1 MQKGHHFPM
10 AVFFSRTLNVWIYL
24 FFNHLSSSY
33 FGFFFVLHAFNFL
46 VHYSL
51 FILVCFILF
60 FLLPFFVLKV
70 FFFFS
75 SSPSFSPPSS
85 FHHSFPSSLLF
96 CTYFFVSC
104 VSLLCHAINYSLFHA
119 SPCCLFYP
127 SHFTLLL
134 HVLSLTFYPATTSSL
149 PLCFPMLLPTPSF
162 VFCLVVCSFPHTS
175 LCSCLLPPLHF
186 TLQLPDL
193 SFMLGLVATC
203 SFLCTS
209 PYYCLLLP
217 SCFALLPTYSFTPHP
232 TFNLKTKIL
241 LPLPPPCCFTT
252 CSFTLH
258 LDVCLVSTNT
268 SPPLSS
274 LQVKELG
281 SSLEL
286 EAFLFW

>member
-1 MQKGHHFPM
+1 MNKKEFESFIFLLCWFLLCVACFQ
-10 AVFFSRTLNVWIYL
+10 FS
-24 FFNHLSSSY
+24 S
-33 FGFFFVLHAFNFL
+33 
-46 VHYSL
+46 SL
-51 FILVCFILF
+51 FIIHFCLF
-60 FLLPFFVLKV
+60 HFVLSPSFFFVLKV
-70 FFFFS
+70 FFFFP
-75 SSPSFSPPSS
+75 SSPSFFPPPSFLLS
-85 FHHSFPSSLLF
+85 FLSSLLF
-96 CTYFFVSC
+96 CAYFFMSC
-104 VSLLCHAINYSLFHA
+104 VSLFCHAIDYSLFHA

-134 HVLSLTFYPATTSSL
+134 HVLSLTFYLATTSSL
-149 PLCFPMLLPTPSF
+149 PLCFPTLLPIPSF
-162 VFCLVVCSFPHTS
+162 VFCFVVVCSFPHTS

-186 TLQLPDL
+186 TLQLPNP
-193 SFMLGLVATC
+193 SFMLGLVVTC

-232 TFNLKTKIL
+232 MFNLKTKIL

-258 LDVCLVSTNT
+258 LDVCLVSTST
-268 SPPLSS
+268 SPPLSF

-281 SSLEL
+281 LSLEL